1 VGLVRTT
8 PLLFGALGPTVGLKL
23 ENLQRTGSFKLRG
36 AVRAVAS
43 LSAAERKGGVV
54 SASAGNHGAGI
65 ALACQEA
72 GVPLS
77 VVVPE
82 GAPEVK
88 RAAIAAAGA
97 RIYLRGATYDE
108 AEAAAREMAHQR
120 KVRFVSAFDDEHV
133 IEGNG
138 SDLAR
143 EILAQAPAVARVV
156 APVGGGGLSGGL
168 ARVLAPRGI
177 EVVGVQPEVNCAM
190 YESLRGGRALTRYI
204 GRPTLAE
211 GCEGAVAELTFDL
224 ARRHIREIALVS
236 EADIRRAVAWLYRVA
251 GTVAEATGAVAV
263 AGMMT
268 GAVEPA
274 ASGQTV
280 VVVSGGNIDPV
291 ALDRILHTELV
302 GLDPVTA

>member
-1 VGLVRTT
+1 MGLVRRT
-8 PLLFGALGPTVGLKL
+8 PLLHGALGPSVGLKL

-36 AVRAVAS
+36 AVRVVAS

-54 SASAGNHGAGI
+54 SASAGNHGAGL
-65 ALACQEA
+65 ALACQDA
-72 GVPLS
+72 GVPLA

-97 RIYLRGATYDE
+97 RIYQRGATYDQ

-143 EILAQAPAVARVV
+143 EILEQAPAVARVV
-156 APVGGGGLSGGL
+156 APVGGGGLIGGL
-168 ARVLAPRGI
+168 ARVLAPRGV
-177 EVVGVQPEVNCAM
+177 EVIGVQPEVNCAM
-190 YESLRGGRALTRYI
+190 YESLRGGRALTTYQ

-224 ARRHIREIALVS
+224 ARRHVREIALVS
-236 EADIRRAVAWLYRVA
+236 EAAIRRAVAWLYRVA
-251 GTVAEATGAVAV
+251 G
-263 AGMMT
+263 
-268 GAVEPA
+268 
-274 ASGQTV
+274 
-280 VVVSGGNIDPV
+280 
-291 ALDRILHTELV
+291 
-302 GLDPVTA
+302 